1 MRLIRAKNY
10 DDMSLK
16 AANIIAAQ
24 VSLNPKS
31 VLGLATGSTP
41 IGTYRHLVE
50 WYQKGELDFG
60 KAVSINLD
68 EYCGLSGDHPQSY
81 RRFMRENLFDH
92 INIPADRSFLPD
104 GTQTDSALECAQY
117 DRIIEEHN
125 GIDLQLLGIGR
136 NAHIGFNEP
145 DSCFA
150 CGTHQVTLTES
161 TIAANTRFFENEAQV
176 PRQAYSMGMQAI
188 MQAKRVL
195 LIASGAAPS
204 IDTMQALMM
213 KLLQQKD
220 PFGDSIMVKPK
231 YVIVPVGY
239 GFKMS
244 QILETAMID
253 VTGIGSH
260 TANALY
266 QYRNQLTVIEEGA
279 LNALAGAGNA
289 VPWFIVGDKSYAKSI
304 QVDYLNG
311 QETPTIRRME
321 TPGQLGFVWDI
332 FLDWGITAVDFRGI
346 AKNPG
351 VTL

>member
-68 EYCGLSGDHPQSY
+68 EYCGLSGEHPQSY

-104 GTQTDSALECAQY
+104 GTQTDSTLEC
-117 DRIIEEHN
+117 
-125 GIDLQLLGIGR
+125 DLQLLGIGR

-195 LIASGAAPS
+195 LIASGADKAEAIRNSFFGPVTPQVPAS
-204 IDTMQALMM
+204 I
-213 KLLQQKD
+213 LQLHRD
-220 PFGDSIMVKPK
+220 
-231 YVIVPVGY
+231 VIV
-239 GFKMS
+239 
-244 QILETAMID
+244 IADEA
-253 VTGIGSH
+253 
-260 TANALY
+260 
-266 QYRNQLTVIEEGA
+266 
-279 LNALAGAGNA
+279 ALADCPAEA
-289 VPWFIVGDKSYAKSI
+289 
-304 QVDYLNG
+304 
-311 QETPTIRRME
+311 
-321 TPGQLGFVWDI
+321 
-332 FLDWGITAVDFRGI
+332 
-346 AKNPG
+346 
-351 VTL
+351 

>member
-68 EYCGLSGDHPQSY
+68 EYCGLSGEHPQSY

-92 INIPADRSFLPD
+92 INIPADSIFLPD
-104 GTQTDSALECAQY
+104 GTQTDSVLECARY

-150 CGTHQVTLTES
+150 CGTHQVILTES

-195 LIASGAAPS
+195 LIASGADKAEAIRNSFFGPVTPQVPAS
-204 IDTMQALMM
+204 I
-213 KLLQQKD
+213 LQLHRD
-220 PFGDSIMVKPK
+220 
-231 YVIVPVGY
+231 VIV
-239 GFKMS
+239 
-244 QILETAMID
+244 IADEA
-253 VTGIGSH
+253 
-260 TANALY
+260 
-266 QYRNQLTVIEEGA
+266 
-279 LNALAGAGNA
+279 ALADCPAEA
-289 VPWFIVGDKSYAKSI
+289 
-304 QVDYLNG
+304 
-311 QETPTIRRME
+311 
-321 TPGQLGFVWDI
+321 
-332 FLDWGITAVDFRGI
+332 
-346 AKNPG
+346 
-351 VTL
+351 

>member
-1 MRLIRAKNY
+1 MEAPQKWPYRQMNAVLTGTGAAPIIVRERNTTGKSEVCEGGPMRLIRAKNY

-188 MQAKRVL
+188 MRAKRVL
-195 LIASGAAPS
+195 LIASGADKAEAIRNSFFGPVTPQVPAS
-204 IDTMQALMM
+204 I
-213 KLLQQKD
+213 LQLHRD
-220 PFGDSIMVKPK
+220 
-231 YVIVPVGY
+231 VIV
-239 GFKMS
+239 
-244 QILETAMID
+244 IADEA
-253 VTGIGSH
+253 
-260 TANALY
+260 
-266 QYRNQLTVIEEGA
+266 
-279 LNALAGAGNA
+279 ALADCPAEA
-289 VPWFIVGDKSYAKSI
+289 
-304 QVDYLNG
+304 
-311 QETPTIRRME
+311 
-321 TPGQLGFVWDI
+321 
-332 FLDWGITAVDFRGI
+332 
-346 AKNPG
+346 
-351 VTL
+351 

>member
-104 GTQTDSALECAQY
+104 GTQTDSVLECARY

-125 GIDLQLLGIGR
+125 GIDLQLLGIGHDG
-136 NAHIGFNEP
+136 HIGFNEP
-145 DSCFA
+145 GEAFELE
-150 CGTHQVTLTES
+150 THCVNLTAE
-161 TIAANTRFFENEAQV
+161 TIEANKRFFDGNVDLV
-176 PRQAYSMGMQAI
+176 PKQAYTMGIKTI
-188 MQAKRVL
+188 MQARKVL
-195 LIASGAAPS
+195 
-204 IDTMQALMM
+204 
-213 KLLQQKD
+213 
-220 PFGDSIMVKPK
+220 MV
-231 YVIVPVGY
+231 
-239 GFKMS
+239 
-244 QILETAMID
+244 
-253 VTGIGSH
+253 
-260 TANALY
+260 AN
-266 QYRNQLTVIEEGA
+266 
-279 LNALAGAGNA
+279 GAGKA
-289 VPWFIVGDKSYAKSI
+289 EIVKKAFFGPVTPEVPASILQMHPDFTLVGDEEALSLI
-304 QVDYLNG
+304 
-311 QETPTIRRME
+311 
-321 TPGQLGFVWDI
+321 
-332 FLDWGITAVDFRGI
+332 
-346 AKNPG
+346 
-351 VTL
+351 